1 MAADVF
7 LDTNVLVYKVE
18 GGAKKAAKAEDL
30 LERRPFISVQVLN
43 EFVNVAQK
51 KLSLNWDEIHIALD
65 HFRDACRV
73 VPLTVPLHER
83 AVEIAEQHLLG
94 MYDALIVAAA
104 ELAGCDVLY
113 TEDLNHGQRI
123 GRVVVRNPFKAE

>member
-1 MAADVF
+1 
-7 LDTNVLVYKVE
+7 
-18 GGAKKAAKAEDL
+18 
-30 LERRPFISVQVLN
+30 
-43 EFVNVAQK
+43 
-51 KLSLNWDEIHIALD
+51 
-65 HFRDACRV
+65 
-73 VPLTVPLHER
+73 
-83 AVEIAEQHLLG
+83 

>member
-1 MAADVF
+1 M
-7 LDTNVLVYKVE
+7 
-18 GGAKKAAKAEDL
+18 
-30 LERRPFISVQVLN
+30 
-43 EFVNVAQK
+43 
-51 KLSLNWDEIHIALD
+51 
-65 HFRDACRV
+65 
-73 VPLTVPLHER
+73 PLHGR